1 MEGPGLGVWLAGFF
15 AGWVFGGWVSFS
27 LKKFKD
33 YTAGFFTI
41 VFLCSMI
48 YAISGY
54 RPGERRNFSMGC
66 FTAVNKCYKPLG
78 FLLCAKKKLHIALP
92 CPGKMSE
99 TDMKLLLLY

>member
-1 MEGPGLGVWLAGFF
+1 MEPGSGRVSGLGWVCGLEAALAGI
-15 AGWVFGGWVSFS
+15 FS
-27 LKKFKD
+27 LKKSGN
-33 YTAGFFTI
+33 YTAGFFTF
-41 VFLCSMI
+41 VFLYGMI

-54 RPGERRNFSMGC
+54 GPGERRNFSMGC

-99 TDMKLLLLY
+99 TDMKLLLL

>member
-1 MEGPGLGVWLAGFF
+1 
-15 AGWVFGGWVSFS
+15 
-27 LKKFKD
+27 
-33 YTAGFFTI
+33 
-41 VFLCSMI
+41 MI

-54 RPGERRNFSMGC
+54 GPGERRNFSMGC
-66 FTAVNKCYKPLG
+66 CVAVNKCYKPLG